1 MAKAKGVSPAA
12 SSVKI
17 RPAITPEAREQ
28 QLIALAVDLV
38 ERRLL
43 EGTASAQETTH
54 YLKLASQKT
63 RLENEKIKLELEL
76 TKAKTDSIK
85 SQQRSEEMM
94 EAALKAFRG
103 YSGQNNSEEEEEDEY
118 YEY

>member
-1 MAKAKGVSPAA
+1 MAKVKGVSP
-12 SSVKI
+12 SEPSRKV

-85 SQQRSEEMM
+85 SQQRSEEMFE
-94 EAALKAFRG
+94 EALRAFKG
-103 YSGQNNSEEEEEDEY
+103 YSGQGRSDEEEDDYDEY
-118 YEY
+118 

>member
-1 MAKAKGVSPAA
+1 MAKVKGVSSLEPTRK
-12 SSVKI
+12 V

-85 SQQRSEEMM
+85 SQQRSEEMF
-94 EAALKAFRG
+94 EAAIRAFKG
-103 YSGQNNSEEEEEDEY
+103 YSGQNNSDEEVDDYDEY
-118 YEY
+118 